1 MKPPDAKKGPTQLI
15 IENKFDPEE
24 INMLKQPGKAY
35 FVCSKYK
42 GLPSTKKA
50 ENPEIKKVT
59 ELFIFKYLL
68 RSDYVPHTIISTR
81 DTAVNKNK

>member
-1 MKPPDAKKGPTQLI
+1 
-15 IENKFDPEE
+15 
-24 INMLKQPGKAY
+24 ML
-35 FVCSKYK
+35 KYK
-42 GLPSTKKA
+42 GLPSIKKV

-59 ELFIFKYLL
+59 ELFIYKYLL